1 MAKKLHTKE
10 YDEYRT
16 KVIASAKKSHGHFED
31 ADDVDVL
38 ILRLSN
44 MVKSSKFLAAVLNLN
59 AAQAQVIAR
68 LESANKTLQKRLE
81 GEDVFSNL

>member
-1 MAKKLHTKE
+1 MAKLHNKK
-10 YDEYRT
+10 YDKYRSKAIT
-16 KVIASAKKSHGHFED
+16 PAKNLMGISKTRMTL
-31 ADDVDVL
+31 DVL

-44 MVKSSKFLAAVLNLN
+44 MVKSSKELTAMLSLN